1 MRVPESTVRGIID
14 RDPELAAVYGTT
26 GKLLKARL
34 PQAPGPNDVL
44 DREPDDL
51 PPGVGSETKAAV
63 EIFELVSQA
72 ERELHYRG
80 LKAIGVNETTL
91 QKLRDLDGLASSNA
105 AFIAIGLEKTHRL
118 YYEVVINLKT
128 VADQIKER
136 YLDPEK
142 AVDMETLPFF
152 YRNYIDAVKE
162 FGRAYDLFIQGAAV
176 ILKMV
181 GGGGDEQHKPKKVK
195 LGFTGRSMKQ
205 TGPAPVAAPPNG

>member
-1 MRVPESTVRGIID
+1 M
-14 RDPELAAVYGTT
+14 AAYGST

-34 PQAPGPNDVL
+34 PMAPSQQEIL

-51 PPGVGSETKAAV
+51 PPGVGSDTKAAV
-63 EIFELVSQA
+63 EIFELVTKA
-72 ERELHYRG
+72 EREMHYKG
-80 LKAIGVNETTL
+80 LEALQVNEGTL
-91 QKLRDLDGLASSNA
+91 KKLRDLDGIASSNA

-118 YYEVVINLKT
+118 YYLAVIDLKT

-136 YLDPEK
+136 YLDDPK
-142 AVDMETLPFF
+142 AVTDEERPFY

-181 GGGGDEQHKPKKVK
+181 GGGGENGDVKKGKAK
-195 LGFTGRSMKQ
+195 LGFTGRSMKHA
-205 TGPAPVAAPPNG
+205 TPAVGIPPNA